1 MNSYVVGNPVH
12 CTVQF
17 KNTGGTATDPT
28 TITAKIRT
36 PAGTITTQTYGDGV
50 LLRSA
55 AGAYYVDVTPTTS
68 GTWSYRF
75 IGAGALV
82 ATNEGEFFVQYSDFG
97 PNG

>member
-1 MNSYVVGNPVH
+1 MNSYVVSNPVH
-12 CTVQF
+12 CTVLF
-17 KNTGGTATDPT
+17 ANASGTATDPT

-36 PAGTITTQTYGDGV
+36 PAGIITTQTYGDGV

-55 AGAYYVDVTPTTS
+55 TGAYYVDVTPTTS

-75 IGAGALV
+75 IGAGAL
-82 ATNEGEFFVQYSDFG
+82 AAANEAEFFVSYSDFG